1 MSTRRTPLTL
11 SALATTALLLA
22 GCTGGDDVA
31 SGTPA
36 VTPAGT
42 PPATTAPPTADPAG
56 GTQQPAAPA
65 AGCTGTGAAAPA
77 AAATVETIDL
87 DGDGVGDALWIADDG
102 GTRTV
107 GVTTAGGATL
117 THPVDLAG
125 PAGATAFALRPD
137 PAGPAM
143 VLVSDNRV
151 ADLLVVQD
159 CALVDATDTRGE
171 PWQFDQGFAGQ
182 GTGVGCVDLDGDG
195 TLDLAG
201 LNLVDDTVTRTQIRV
216 DGTVASAGASDQVA
230 AGTDAARE
238 SARAI
243 TCGDRTLTAD
253 GVHEPA

>member
-1 MSTRRTPLTL
+1 MSTRRAPLTL
-11 SALATTALLLA
+11 PALAATALLLA
-22 GCTGGDDVA
+22 GCGGGDDLA
-31 SGTPA
+31 SGTPT
-36 VTPAGT
+36 VTA
-42 PPATTAPPTADPAG
+42 PATTSAAPSPGSPG
-56 GTQQPAAPA
+56 GTPQPSAPA
-65 AGCTGTGAAAPA
+65 TGCTGPGGVAPATAAA
-77 AAATVETIDL
+77 VGTIDL
-87 DGDGVGDALWIADDG
+87 DGDGAGDELWIADDA

-117 THPVDLAG
+117 THPIDLAG
-125 PAGATAFALRPD
+125 PAGASAFALRPD
-137 PAGPAM
+137 PTGPAM

-201 LNLVDDTVTRTQIRV
+201 LNLVDDTVTRTPIRV

-243 TCGDRTLTAD
+243 TCGDRTLAAD
-253 GVHEPA
+253 GVREPA

>member
-1 MSTRRTPLTL
+1 MSTRRAPLTL
-11 SALATTALLLA
+11 SALATAALLLSACSA
-22 GCTGGDDVA
+22 GADDDAA
-31 SGTPA
+31 SSAPPPA
-36 VTPAGT
+36 SSPVTPAPSPTGT
-42 PPATTAPPTADPAG
+42 PQPGAPA
-56 GTQQPAAPA
+56 A
-65 AGCTGTGAAAPA
+65 AGCTGAGGAAPA
-77 AAATVETIDL
+77 GAATVDTIDL
-87 DGDGVGDALWIADDG
+87 DGDGVPDRLWIADDG

-107 GVTTAGGATL
+107 GVSTAAGATL

-137 PAGPAM
+137 PAEPAL

-159 CALVDATDTRGE
+159 CALVAATDTRGE

-195 TLDLAG
+195 TLDLVG
-201 LNLVDDTVTRTQIRV
+201 LNLVDDTVTRTLIHV
-216 DGTVASAGASDQVA
+216 DGTVASAGTSDEVA

-238 SARAI
+238 TARAI
-243 TCGDRTLTAD
+243 TCGDRTLSAD

>member
-1 MSTRRTPLTL
+1 MSTRRAPLTL
-11 SALATTALLLA
+11 SALAATALLLA
-22 GCTGGDDVA
+22 GCGGEDDLA
-31 SGTPA
+31 SGTPT
-36 VTPAGT
+36 VTA
-42 PPATTAPPTADPAG
+42 PATT
-56 GTQQPAAPA
+56 PAAPSPGSPGGTPQPSA
-65 AGCTGTGAAAPA
+65 PATGCTGTGGVAPA
-77 AAATVETIDL
+77 TAATVGTIDL
-87 DGDGVGDALWIADDG
+87 DGDGAGDELWIADDAG
-102 GTRTV
+102 ARTV

-117 THPVDLAG
+117 SHPIDLAG

-195 TLDLAG
+195 TLDLVG
-201 LNLVDDTVTRTQIRV
+201 LNLVDDTVTRTRIRV
-216 DGTVASAGASDQVA
+216 DGTVASAGASDQVS
-230 AGTDAARE
+230 AGTDAARA

-243 TCGDRTLTAD
+243 TCGDRTLAAD

>member
-1 MSTRRTPLTL
+1 MSTRRAPLTL
-11 SALATTALLLA
+11 SALAAAALLLSACSA
-22 GCTGGDDVA
+22 GADDDA
-31 SGTPA
+31 SA
-36 VTPAGT
+36 
-42 PPATTAPPTADPAG
+42 APPTASAPASASAS
-56 GTQQPAAPA
+56 AAPSPTGTLRPSAPAA
-65 AGCTGTGAAAPA
+65 AGCTGTGGLAPA
-77 AAATVETIDL
+77 AAATVDTIDL
-87 DGDGVGDALWIADDG
+87 DGDGVPDRLWLADDG

-107 GVTTAGGATL
+107 GVSTAAGATL

-159 CALVDATDTRGE
+159 CELVAATDTRGE

-195 TLDLAG
+195 TLDLVG
-201 LNLVDDTVTRTQIRV
+201 LNLVDDTVTRTLIRV
-216 DGTVASAGASDQVA
+216 DGTTASAGTSDRVA

-238 SARAI
+238 TARAI
-243 TCGDRTLTAD
+243 TCGDRTLSAD

>member
-1 MSTRRTPLTL
+1 MSTRRAPLTL
-11 SALATTALLLA
+11 SALATAALLLSACGA
-22 GCTGGDDVA
+22 GADDDAASGAPPTASSPASASPAPSA
-31 SGTPA
+31 SGTPR
-36 VTPAGT
+36 PS
-42 PPATTAPPTADPAG
+42 
-56 GTQQPAAPA
+56 APA
-65 AGCTGTGAAAPA
+65 AEGCTGTGGLAPA
-77 AAATVETIDL
+77 TAATVDTIDL
-87 DGDGVGDALWIADDG
+87 DGDGVPDQLWIADDG
-102 GTRTV
+102 ATRTV
-107 GVTTAGGATL
+107 GVSTAAGATL
-117 THPVDLAG
+117 THPIDLAG

-137 PAGPAM
+137 PAEPAM

-195 TLDLAG
+195 TLDLVG

-216 DGTVASAGASDQVA
+216 DGTVASAGVSDQVA

-243 TCGDRTLTAD
+243 TCGDRTLAAD